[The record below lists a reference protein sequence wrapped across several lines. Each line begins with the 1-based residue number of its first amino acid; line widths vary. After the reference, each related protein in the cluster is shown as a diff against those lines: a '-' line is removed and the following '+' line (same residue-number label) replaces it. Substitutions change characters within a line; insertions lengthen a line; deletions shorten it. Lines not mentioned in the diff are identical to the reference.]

1 MSSTCN
7 MLAAG
12 RCWCLSVMNSSI
24 MVHLA
29 QAGSLDVLVFVGEV
43 GVQARLHTNC
53 ILLHEEMWRAW
64 SSELSSASSRSF
76 HWCADRR
83 RRLRVAGVSGD
94 SRRAVLRCGA
104 AWPSG
109 ARAGLLCITA
119 CLHLNPSMALT
130 SALAY
135 SFRLHEAAAVVE
147 SGGDAGAE
155 WRPVGDPQ
163 REPCVGHV

>member
-1 MSSTCN
+1 VLGLRSGQACSAC
-7 MLAAG
+7 G
-12 RCWCLSVMNSSI
+12 ERPPRDLSI
-24 MVHLA
+24 
-29 QAGSLDVLVFVGEV
+29 
-43 GVQARLHTNC
+43 GVRN
-53 ILLHEEMWRAW
+53 
-64 SSELSSASSRSF
+64 
-76 HWCADRR
+76 RR

>member
-1 MSSTCN
+1 MR
-7 MLAAG
+7 AG
-12 RCWCLSVMNSSI
+12 
-24 MVHLA
+24 
-29 QAGSLDVLVFVGEV
+29 
-43 GVQARLHTNC
+43 LHTYC
-53 ILLHEEMWRAW
+53 ILLHKEMWRAW
-64 SSELSSASSRSF
+64 SSELSSLLGMWRTASSSYF
-76 HWCADRR
+76 HWYADRR

-163 REPCVGHV
+163 REPCVGHALGTSGT